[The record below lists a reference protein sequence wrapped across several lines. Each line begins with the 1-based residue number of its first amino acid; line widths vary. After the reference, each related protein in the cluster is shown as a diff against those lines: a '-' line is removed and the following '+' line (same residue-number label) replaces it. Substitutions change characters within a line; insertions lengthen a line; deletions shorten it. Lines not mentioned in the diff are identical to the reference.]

1 MGSGLVGLHLESTLE
16 SQLLLSLGTGEGEG
30 EGVLQ
35 GQQGPRCQSIRVQ
48 KTKDTVNTGGTQYP

>member
-35 GQQGPRCQSIRVQ
+35 SQQGPENKRHGEY
-48 KTKDTVNTGGTQYP
+48 GGTQYP

>member
-16 SQLLLSLGTGEGEG
+16 SQLLTVSRNWLTLG

-48 KTKDTVNTGGTQYP
+48 KTKDMVNTEGTQYP